1 MSNVTDRP
9 STPVASAASEEL
21 SLAEMVR
28 IMDVAT
34 ALRQDRELVEEQ
46 LNFDQIK
53 ARLRQKL
60 TEAAKVTGE
69 EVTEAE
75 VDAAIE
81 QYYSSLHSFREPP
94 RDFRIVLAHLWARRR
109 TILIWSGAGLAAVAL
124 ITWLF
129 LLPSGPLNPGGRAER
144 RIAALTH
151 SIQQSADRIKAVSND
166 PSVNPELEKLVAQA
180 GTYEAQKDG
189 GRLEEVNRQLSNLEE
204 RLREEYTVAVVS
216 APGKKSGIDRFI
228 TDQDGKRVS
237 GYYLIVEARRSDGKV
252 LSRRIHNSETG
263 QDDEVSVWA
272 ERVPKEVYD
281 RLAKDKREDGIL
293 NETTFATKRV
303 GFASEEI
310 QMNGSDGQPLTRT
323 GQITKW

>member
-1 MSNVTDRP
+1 MTSATDRP
-9 STPVASAASEEL
+9 STPVANASEEF

-34 ALRQDRELVEEQ
+34 SLRQERELVEEQ

-69 EVTEAE
+69 EVTDAE

-81 QYYSSLHSFREPP
+81 QYYSGQHSFREPT
-94 RDFRIVLAHLWARRR
+94 RDFRIVLAHLWVRRR
-109 TILIWSGAGLAAVAL
+109 SILTWGVAGLAVLAL

-129 LLPSGPLNPGGRAER
+129 ILPSGPFNPGGRAER
-144 RIAALTH
+144 SIAALTEN
-151 SIQQSADRIKAVSND
+151 IQQTADRIKALSND
-166 PSVNPELEKLVAQA
+166 PSVIPELEKLVAQTS
-180 GTYEAQKDG
+180 TYAAQKDRT
-189 GRLEEVNRQLSNLEE
+189 RLEEVNQQLSNLEE

-216 APGKKSGIDRFI
+216 TSGTKSAIDRYI
-228 TDQDGKRVS
+228 TDESGQRVS
-237 GYYLIVEARRSDGKV
+237 GYYLIVEARSPDGKV
-252 LSRRIHNSETG
+252 LSRRIHNNESG
-263 QDDEVSVWA
+263 QDDEVNVWA

-293 NETTFATKRV
+293 NENIFATKRV
-303 GFASEEI
+303 GFAKEEI
-310 QMNGSDGQPLTRT
+310 RMNGSDGQPLSRM